1 MKKIIVNAATAAAI
15 RKTATTTVAGTF
27 AFAAARRLWEKK
39 MKLEAELRRPVS
51 IEEVRNAL

>member
-1 MKKIIVNAATAAAI
+1 MRKITVDLATAVKI
-15 RKTATTTVAGTF
+15 RNVATVKVAGTF
-27 AFAAARRLWEKK
+27 ALTAARRLWEKK